1 MDLFGLDLTIIN
13 DVVKE
18 LMPIMPQVILIIAA
32 IIVPVFGYGK
42 RKGITAWLS
51 LAAVTSALALTIFL
65 IYDSYSG
72 SFLNLFEFN
81 EFTGFMMLIFML
93 VLFLVVLISLTES
106 ENRKHSGEY
115 FSLLFVATIGMTFVA
130 GATDLITL
138 FVGIELASISSYAL
152 VAFRKN
158 DPRSAEAAVKFLIIG
173 GVSTAISL
181 YGMSLLY
188 GMTGTTELAAVAD
201 YLAAGDFTWVYIVA
215 VIMLIAGF
223 GFKLALVP
231 FHAWAPDVYEGAP
244 TPVATFLA
252 AGSNKMGFIIFFKIF
267 LIAFVAAQTVG
278 GVPELQWL
286 FAILAG
292 VTMTVGN
299 IIAITQ
305 TSIKRMLAYSSI
317 AQAGYVLIVLAVA
330 TEYILAGGL
339 FHMMTHVF
347 MKGGAFIVV
356 AALCA
361 RGIGEYIS
369 DYKGLAKRA
378 PLVAAAM
385 GLFMFSLAGIPPL
398 AGFASK
404 FILFSGAVTAEG
416 TWIWLVALA
425 VINSALSLYYY
436 ARVVKAMFVD
446 KGATTEKIRVPHS
459 FKFAIA
465 ICAVATVAMG
475 LYLGPIMEICEAA
488 AAAFFAMV

>member
-1 MDLFGLDLTIIN
+1 MDLFGLDLTVIN
-13 DVVKE
+13 DAIRE
-18 LMPIMPQVILIIAA
+18 LMPIMPQVILILAA
-32 IIVPVFGYGK
+32 VIVPVFGFGK

-51 LAAVTSALALTIFL
+51 LAAVTAALVVTGYL
-65 IYDSYSG
+65 IYDGYTG
-72 SFLNLFEFN
+72 SFMDLFVFN
-81 EFTGFMMLIFML
+81 EFTALMMMIFLL

-115 FSLLFVATIGMTFVA
+115 FSLLFMATVGMTFVA

-158 DPRSAEAAVKFLIIG
+158 DPRSAEAAVKYLIIG

-188 GMTGTTELAAVAD
+188 GMIGTTELAAVAT
-201 YLAAGDFTWVYIVA
+201 YLAAGDFTWVYIVS

-223 GFKLALVP
+223 GFKVALVP

-252 AGSNKMGFIIFFKIF
+252 AGSKKMGFIVFFKIF

-278 GVPELQWL
+278 GIPELQWL

-339 FHMMTHVF
+339 FHMVTHVF

-361 RGIGEYIS
+361 RGIGEHIS
-369 DYKGLAKRA
+369 DYKGLSRRA
-378 PLVAAAM
+378 PLVAFAM
-385 GLFMFSLAGIPPL
+385 MLFMFSLAGIPPL
-398 AGFASK
+398 AGFVSK
-404 FILFSGAVTAEG
+404 FILFSGAVTPDG

-436 ARVVKAMFVD
+436 ARVVKAMYID
-446 KGATTEKIRVPHS
+446 KGATTERIRVPYS
-459 FKFAIA
+459 FKLAIA
-465 ICAVATVAMG
+465 ICALATIVLG
-475 LYLGPIMEICEAA
+475 LYFGPIMEICEAA
-488 AAAFFAMV
+488 AAAFLAL